1 MLLQKCHPGPVD
13 FPCFLSCPEFVWSSA
28 MEKWNLKACRYFPAR
43 FVTWDGGLHMHPDHG
58 WRPHLSVRPKYRHR
72 PVLRKAAPE
81 HICMKFRQVS
91 SLQAFG
97 EEFCSHWAK
106 IDYCIFS
113 ISDFN
118 HGPNRRASLIGFVPA
133 SAWTQQFRSRSAT
146 TLPLLA
152 LHVMY
157 VPWQPFT
164 TWDPIGLGNCI
175 YWSGTC
181 TCAISE
187 FTNSRSMPRS

>member
-1 MLLQKCHPGPVD
+1 MSKFRLQRSQKFTNFTKKCNRTKPGTNPGESKMLLQKCHPGPVD
-13 FPCFLSCPEFVWSSA
+13 LPCFLSCPEFVWSSA
-28 MEKWNLKACRYFPAR
+28 MEK
-43 FVTWDGGLHMHPDHG
+43 
-58 WRPHLSVRPKYRHR
+58 
-72 PVLRKAAPE
+72 
-81 HICMKFRQVS
+81 MKFKSMPLFPSSVCNLGV

-106 IDYCIFS
+106 IDYFFA

-118 HGPNRRASLIGFVPA
+118 HGPKGRASLIGFVPA

-146 TLPLLA
+146 TLPLWA

-157 VPWQPFT
+157 VPRQPFT
-164 TWDPIGLGNCI
+164 TWVPIVPIGLGNCI